1 MEGNGKKRKECIKIN
16 KFRWSLPHPLV
27 GRPLDGSELL
37 GNASEIIGLKPW
49 RSDRLWACAVGW
61 VSDTE
66 TVRTFKTE
74 HDIKIERINRENHES
89 RNDIARND
97 C

>member
-1 MEGNGKKRKECIKIN
+1 M
-16 KFRWSLPHPLV
+16 
-27 GRPLDGSELL
+27 
-37 GNASEIIGLKPW
+37 SEIIGLKPW

-66 TVRTFKTE
+66 TVRIFKTE
-74 HDIKIERINRENHES
+74 DDVKIERINRENHES

-97 C
+97 YSEDADNTPIQTCWFSGWLGLNTFEMDQGPDIDF